1 MERRS
6 RTVSIT
12 IPEPLLEEVD
22 RICSEKGYT
31 RSEFVREAIRLKIML
46 EKKGRGGGGWGR

>member
-31 RSEFVREAIRLKIML
+31 RSEFVREAIRLKITL

>member
-1 MERRS
+1 
-6 RTVSIT
+6 VSIT

-31 RSEFVREAIRLKIML
+31 RSEFVREAIRLKITL
-46 EKKGRGGGGWGR
+46 ERRGKGGEGWGR